1 MTPPLASLC
10 RQLALISFGK
20 STEPTR
26 AAHHEM
32 EGIFGT
38 AQELPGSTTIEVGTS
53 ARWSIFSDGPS
64 KATMSAGTGKCD
76 VTAV

>member
-1 MTPPLASLC
+1 MAPQLASLC
-10 RQLALISFGK
+10 RQLVLISFGK

-53 ARWSIFSDGPS
+53 EHLRDGASFRRTIEGSRCPPEL
-64 KATMSAGTGKCD
+64 ANAM
-76 VTAV
+76 